1 MSLKLYRRSKLG
13 ETLVSTLDDMKKNNQ
28 ITDPLYERI
37 LQVFDRVSIIFKV
50 KVVCEEIK
58 KGQKNKC
65 TIKVINTE

>member
-50 KVVCEEIK
+50 KVLCE
-58 KGQKNKC
+58 
-65 TIKVINTE
+65 